1 MKIVIAVD
9 SFKGSLSSTEAAS
22 AITEGFLKVDPTVS
36 VKSYSLADGGEGTVE
51 TVISAMGG
59 KWRALSVNGPLR
71 DEVVSKY
78 GEVSANKS
86 AVMEMAS
93 ASGITLIPEAR
104 RNPLHTTTYGVGEM
118 INDAI
123 DRGARSFV
131 IGIGGSATN
140 DGGIGMLSALGF
152 EFLDGEGNP
161 VPDGAL
167 GLKALREIRTERRR
181 PELDECRFLIA
192 CDVKNPLC
200 GESGCSHVF
209 GPQKG
214 ATPEMVLDMDAWM
227 KNYALLTATVI
238 PNADM
243 NYPGCGAAGG
253 LGFAFLNYLGAELK
267 SGVDIVL
274 DAINIEADLS
284 DCDLVITGEGRIDG
298 QSYMGKA
305 PVGIAKLAK
314 KYGKPVVAFC
324 GCATKDASVCN
335 DHGIDAIFPILKA
348 PCTTE
353 EAMQIPT
360 SYRNLKETA
369 TQVLRL
375 IKSFS
380 A

>member
-1 MKIVIAVD
+1 MKIVVAVD

-22 AITEGFLKVDPTVS
+22 AITEGFLKVDPTVT

-59 KWRALSVNGPLR
+59 EWRSLSVNGPLR
-71 DEVVSKY
+71 DEVISKY
-78 GEVSANKS
+78 GEVVKTRT

-93 ASGITLIPEAR
+93 ASGITLITEDR
-104 RNPLHTTTYGVGEM
+104 RNPLYTTTYGVGEM

-167 GLKALREIRTERRR
+167 GLKALREIRTTGKRA
-181 PELDECRFLIA
+181 ELDECRFLIA

-200 GESGCSHVF
+200 GENGCSSIF

-227 KNYALLTATVI
+227 KNYAALTATVI
-238 PNADM
+238 PGADM

-267 SGVDIVL
+267 SGVDLIL
-274 DAINIEADLS
+274 DAINIEADLPDS
-284 DCDLVITGEGRIDG
+284 DLVITGEGRIDG

-348 PCTTE
+348 PCTVE

-360 SYRNLKETA
+360 SERNLKETA

-375 IKSFS
+375 IKSFK

>member
-1 MKIVIAVD
+1 MKIVVAVD
-9 SFKGSLSSTEAAS
+9 SFKGSLSSTDAS
-22 AITEGFLKVDPTVS
+22 AAITEGFLKVEPDALVR
-36 VKSYSLADGGEGTVE
+36 SYSLADGGEGTVQ
-51 TVISAMGG
+51 TVISALGG
-59 KWRALSVNGPLR
+59 EWRECAVFGPLR
-71 DEVVSKY
+71 DETICKY
-78 GEVSANKS
+78 GEVRATGT
-86 AVMEMAS
+86 AIMEMAS
-93 ASGITLIPEAR
+93 ASGITLITEDR
-104 RNPLHTTTYGVGEM
+104 RNPLHTTTYGVGQM
-118 INDAI
+118 ISDAI
-123 DRGARSFV
+123 DRGARSFI

-167 GLKALREIRTERRR
+167 GLKALRKIRTSGKR

-200 GESGCSHVF
+200 GVTGCSHVY

-214 ATPEMVLDMDAWM
+214 ATPEMVVDMDAWM
-227 KNYALLTATVI
+227 ENYALLTATVI
-238 PNADM
+238 PGADM

-267 SGVDIVL
+267 SGVDLIL
-274 DAINIEADLS
+274 DAINIEADLP

-353 EAMQIPT
+353 EAMEIPT
-360 SYRNLKETA
+360 AYANLKETA
-369 TQVLRL
+369 VQVLRL
-375 IKSFS
+375 IRAFKQ
-380 A
+380 

>member
-1 MKIVIAVD
+1 MKIVVAVD

-22 AITEGFLKVDPTVS
+22 AITEGFLKVDPTVT

-59 KWRALSVNGPLR
+59 EWRSLSVNGPLR
-71 DEVVSKY
+71 DEVISKY
-78 GEVSANKS
+78 GEVVKTRT

-93 ASGITLIPEAR
+93 ASGITLITEDR
-104 RNPLHTTTYGVGEM
+104 RNPLYTTTYGVGEM

-167 GLKALREIRTERRR
+167 GLKALREIRTTGKRA
-181 PELDECRFLIA
+181 ELDECRFLIA

-200 GESGCSHVF
+200 GENGCSSIF

-238 PNADM
+238 PGADM

-267 SGVDIVL
+267 SGVELIL

-348 PCTTE
+348 PCTVE

-375 IKSFS
+375 IKSFK

>member
-1 MKIVIAVD
+1 MKIVVAVD
-9 SFKGSLSSTEAAS
+9 SFKGSLSSTEASA
-22 AITEGFLKVDPTVS
+22 AITEGFLKVDPTVT
-36 VKSYSLADGGEGTVE
+36 VKPYSLADGGEGTVE

-59 KWRALSVNGPLR
+59 EWRSLSVNGPLR
-71 DEVVSKY
+71 DEVTSKY
-78 GEVSANKS
+78 GEVVKTKT

-93 ASGITLIPEAR
+93 ASGITLITEDR
-104 RNPLHTTTYGVGEM
+104 RNPLHTTTFGVGEM

-167 GLKALREIRTERRR
+167 GLKALRKIRTSGKR
-181 PELDECRFLIA
+181 PELDECRFLVA

-214 ATPEMVLDMDAWM
+214 ATPEMVLDMDEWM
-227 KNYALLTATVI
+227 NNYALLTATVI
-238 PNADM
+238 PGADM

-267 SGVDIVL
+267 SGVDLIL

-348 PCTTE
+348 PCTVE

-360 SYRNLKETA
+360 SERNLKETA

-375 IKSFS
+375 IKAFG

>member
-1 MKIVIAVD
+1 MKIVVAVD

-22 AITEGFLKVDPTVS
+22 AITEGFLKVDPTVT

-59 KWRALSVNGPLR
+59 EWRSLSVNGPLR
-71 DEVVSKY
+71 DEVISKY
-78 GEVSANKS
+78 GEVVKTRT

-93 ASGITLIPEAR
+93 ASGITLITEDR
-104 RNPLHTTTYGVGEM
+104 RNPLYTTTYGVGEM

-167 GLKALREIRTERRR
+167 GLKALREIRTNGKRA
-181 PELDECRFLIA
+181 ELDECRFLIA

-200 GESGCSHVF
+200 GENGCSSIF

-238 PNADM
+238 PGADM

-267 SGVDIVL
+267 SGVELIL

-348 PCTTE
+348 PCTVE

-375 IKSFS
+375 IKSFK

>member
-1 MKIVIAVD
+1 MKIVVAVD
-9 SFKGSLSSTEAAS
+9 SFKGSLSSTEAS
-22 AITEGFLKVDPTVS
+22 AAIAEGFLKVDPTVT

-59 KWRALSVNGPLR
+59 EWRELSVNGPLR
-71 DEVVSKY
+71 DEVISKY
-78 GEVSANKS
+78 GEVSRTGT

-93 ASGITLIPEAR
+93 ASGITLIPASR
-104 RNPLHTTTYGVGEM
+104 RNPLYTTTYGVGEM

-140 DGGIGMLSALGF
+140 DGGLGMLSALGF

-167 GLKALREIRTERRR
+167 GLKALREIRTTGKR

-227 KNYALLTATVI
+227 KNYAALTATVI
-238 PNADM
+238 PGADM

-267 SGVDIVL
+267 SGVDLIL
-274 DAINIEADLS
+274 DAINIEADLPDS
-284 DCDLVITGEGRIDG
+284 DLVITGEGRIDG

-314 KYGKPVVAFC
+314 KYDKPVVAFC
-324 GCATKDASVCN
+324 GCATKDASICN

-348 PCTTE
+348 PCTVE

-360 SYRNLKETA
+360 SERNLKETA

-375 IKSFS
+375 IKAFGS
-380 A
+380 

>member
-1 MKIVIAVD
+1 MKIVVAVD
-9 SFKGSLSSTEAAS
+9 SFKGSLSSTEAS
-22 AITEGFLKVDPTVS
+22 AAIAEGFLKVDPTVT

-59 KWRALSVNGPLR
+59 EWRELSVNGPLR
-71 DEVVSKY
+71 DEVISKY
-78 GEVSANKS
+78 GEVSRTGT

-93 ASGITLIPEAR
+93 ASGITLIPASR
-104 RNPLHTTTYGVGEM
+104 RNPLYTTTYGVGEM

-140 DGGIGMLSALGF
+140 DGGLGMLSALGF

-167 GLKALREIRTERRR
+167 GLKALREIRTTGKR

-227 KNYALLTATVI
+227 KNYAALTATVI
-238 PNADM
+238 SGADM

-267 SGVDIVL
+267 SGVDLIL
-274 DAINIEADLS
+274 DAINIEADLPDS
-284 DCDLVITGEGRIDG
+284 DLVITGEGRIDG

-314 KYGKPVVAFC
+314 KYDKPVVAFC

-348 PCTTE
+348 PCTVE

-360 SYRNLKETA
+360 SERNLKETA

-375 IKSFS
+375 IKAFGS
-380 A
+380 

>member
-1 MKIVIAVD
+1 MKIVVAVD
-9 SFKGSLSSTEAAS
+9 SFKGSLSSTEAS
-22 AITEGFLKVDPTVS
+22 AAIAEGFLKVDPTVT

-59 KWRALSVNGPLR
+59 EWRELSVNGPLR
-71 DEVVSKY
+71 DEVISKY
-78 GEVSANKS
+78 GEVARTGT

-93 ASGITLIPEAR
+93 ASGITLIPASR
-104 RNPLHTTTYGVGEM
+104 RNPLYTTTYGVGEM

-140 DGGIGMLSALGF
+140 DGGLGMLSALGF

-167 GLKALREIRTERRR
+167 GLKALRKIRTAGKR

-227 KNYALLTATVI
+227 KNYAALTATVI
-238 PNADM
+238 PGADM

-267 SGVDIVL
+267 SGVDLIL
-274 DAINIEADLS
+274 DAINIEADLPDS
-284 DCDLVITGEGRIDG
+284 DLVITGEGRIDG

-348 PCTTE
+348 PCTVE

-360 SYRNLKETA
+360 SERNLKETA

-375 IKSFS
+375 IKAFGS
-380 A
+380 

>member
-1 MKIVIAVD
+1 MKVVVAVD
-9 SFKGSLSSTEAAS
+9 SFKGSLSSAQAS
-22 AITEGFLKVDPTVS
+22 AAITEGFLKVDPTVL
-36 VKSYSLADGGEGTVE
+36 VKPYSLADGGEGTVE

-59 KWRALSVNGPLR
+59 QWREIVVDGPLR
-71 DEVVSKY
+71 SATSSKY
-78 GEVSANKS
+78 GEVAATRT

-93 ASGITLIPEAR
+93 ASGITLIAPEE
-104 RNPLHTTTYGVGEM
+104 RNPLYTTTRGVGQM
-118 INDAI
+118 ISDAI

-152 EFLDGEGNP
+152 EFLDDEGKP

-167 GLKALREIRTERRR
+167 GLKALREIRTSGKR

-200 GESGCSHVF
+200 GVSGCSHVF

-214 ATPEMVLDMDAWM
+214 ATPEMVLNMDAWM
-227 KNYALLTATVI
+227 KDYAILTASVI
-238 PNADM
+238 EGADM

-253 LGFAFLNYLGAELK
+253 LGFAFLNYLGAELR
-267 SGVDIVL
+267 SGIDLIL
-274 DAINIEADLS
+274 DAIKIEEDIKDADL
-284 DCDLVITGEGRIDG
+284 VVTGEGRIDG

-314 KYGKPVVAFC
+314 KYAKPVVAFC
-324 GCATKDASVCN
+324 GCTTRDASVCN

-348 PCTTE
+348 PCTIS
-353 EAMQIPT
+353 EAMDIGT
-360 SYRNLKETA
+360 AYANLSETA
-369 TQVLRL
+369 TQTLRL
-375 IKSFS
+375 IKAFS
-380 A
+380 

>member
-1 MKIVIAVD
+1 MKIVVAVD
-9 SFKGSLSSTEAAS
+9 SFKGSLSSTEASA
-22 AITEGFLKVDPTVS
+22 AITEGFLKVDPTVT

-59 KWRALSVNGPLR
+59 EWRSLSVNGPLR
-71 DEVVSKY
+71 DEVTSKY
-78 GEVSANKS
+78 GEVVKTKT

-93 ASGITLIPEAR
+93 ASGITLITEDR
-104 RNPLHTTTYGVGEM
+104 RNPLHTTTFGVGEM

-140 DGGIGMLSALGF
+140 DGGLGMLSALGF

-167 GLKALREIRTERRR
+167 GLKALREIRISGKR
-181 PELDECRFLIA
+181 PELDECRFLVA

-200 GESGCSHVF
+200 GDTGCSHVF

-214 ATPEMVLDMDAWM
+214 ATPEMVLDMDAWI
-227 KNYALLTATVI
+227 KNYARLTATVI
-238 PNADM
+238 PGADM

-267 SGVDIVL
+267 SGVDLIL

-348 PCTTE
+348 PCTVE

-360 SYRNLKETA
+360 SERNLKETA

-375 IKSFS
+375 IKAFG

>member
-1 MKIVIAVD
+1 MKIVVAVD
-9 SFKGSLSSTEAAS
+9 SFKGSLSSTEAS
-22 AITEGFLKVDPTVS
+22 AAIAEGFLKVDPTVT

-59 KWRALSVNGPLR
+59 EWRELSVNGPLR
-71 DEVVSKY
+71 DEVISKY
-78 GEVSANKS
+78 GEVARTGT

-93 ASGITLIPEAR
+93 ASGITLIPASR
-104 RNPLHTTTYGVGEM
+104 RNPLYTTTYGVGEM

-140 DGGIGMLSALGF
+140 DGGLGMLSALGF

-167 GLKALREIRTERRR
+167 GLKALREIRTSGKR

-227 KNYALLTATVI
+227 KNYAALTATVI
-238 PNADM
+238 PGADM

-267 SGVDIVL
+267 SGVDLIL
-274 DAINIEADLS
+274 DAINIEADLP

-353 EAMQIPT
+353 EAMEIPT

-375 IKSFS
+375 IKAFG

>member
-1 MKIVIAVD
+1 MKIVVAVD
-9 SFKGSLSSTEAAS
+9 SFKGSLSSTEASA
-22 AITEGFLKVDPTVS
+22 AITEGFLKVDPTVT

-59 KWRALSVNGPLR
+59 EWRSLSVNGPLR
-71 DEVVSKY
+71 DEVISKY
-78 GEVSANKS
+78 GEVVKTRT

-93 ASGITLIPEAR
+93 ASGITLITEDR
-104 RNPLHTTTYGVGEM
+104 RNPLYTTTYGVGEM

-167 GLKALREIRTERRR
+167 GLKALREIRTTGKR
-181 PELDECRFLIA
+181 PELDECCFLIA

-200 GESGCSHVF
+200 GENGCSSIF

-238 PNADM
+238 PGADM

-267 SGVDIVL
+267 SGVELIL

-314 KYGKPVVAFC
+314 KYDKPVVAFC

-348 PCTTE
+348 PCTVE

-375 IKSFS
+375 IKSFK

>member
-1 MKIVIAVD
+1 MKIVVAVD
-9 SFKGSLSSTEAAS
+9 SFKGSLSSTEAS
-22 AITEGFLKVDPTVS
+22 AAIAEGFLKVDPTVT

-59 KWRALSVNGPLR
+59 EWRELSVNGPLR
-71 DEVVSKY
+71 DEVISKY
-78 GEVSANKS
+78 GEVARTGT

-93 ASGITLIPEAR
+93 ASGITLIPASR
-104 RNPLHTTTYGVGEM
+104 RNPLYTTTYGVGEM

-140 DGGIGMLSALGF
+140 DGGLGMLSALGF

-167 GLKALREIRTERRR
+167 GLKALREIRTTGKR

-227 KNYALLTATVI
+227 KNYAALTATVI
-238 PNADM
+238 PGADM

-267 SGVDIVL
+267 SGVDLIL
-274 DAINIEADLS
+274 DAINIEADLP

-348 PCTTE
+348 PCTVE
-353 EAMQIPT
+353 EAMEIPT
-360 SYRNLKETA
+360 SERNLKETA

-375 IKSFS
+375 IKAFG

>member
-1 MKIVIAVD
+1 MKIVVAVD
-9 SFKGSLSSTEAAS
+9 SFKGSLSSTDAS
-22 AITEGFLKVDPTVS
+22 AAITEGFLKVEPDALVR
-36 VKSYSLADGGEGTVE
+36 SYSLADGGEGTVQ
-51 TVISAMGG
+51 TVISALGG
-59 KWRALSVNGPLR
+59 EWRECAVFGPLR
-71 DEVVSKY
+71 DETICKY
-78 GEVSANKS
+78 GEVRATGT
-86 AVMEMAS
+86 AIMEMAS
-93 ASGITLIPEAR
+93 ASGITLITEDR
-104 RNPLHTTTYGVGEM
+104 RNPLHTTTYGVGQM
-118 INDAI
+118 ISDAI
-123 DRGARSFV
+123 DRGARSFI

-152 EFLDGEGNP
+152 EFLDGEGDP

-167 GLKALREIRTERRR
+167 GLKALRKIRTSGKR
-181 PELDECRFLIA
+181 PELDECRFLVA

-214 ATPEMVLDMDAWM
+214 ATPEMVVDMDAWM
-227 KNYALLTATVI
+227 ENYALLTATVI
-238 PNADM
+238 PGADM

-267 SGVDIVL
+267 SGVDLIL
-274 DAINIEADLS
+274 DAINIEADLP

-335 DHGIDAIFPILKA
+335 DHGIDAIFSILKA

-353 EAMQIPT
+353 EAMEIPT
-360 SYRNLKETA
+360 AYANLKETA
-369 TQVLRL
+369 VQVLRL
-375 IKSFS
+375 IRAFKQ
-380 A
+380 